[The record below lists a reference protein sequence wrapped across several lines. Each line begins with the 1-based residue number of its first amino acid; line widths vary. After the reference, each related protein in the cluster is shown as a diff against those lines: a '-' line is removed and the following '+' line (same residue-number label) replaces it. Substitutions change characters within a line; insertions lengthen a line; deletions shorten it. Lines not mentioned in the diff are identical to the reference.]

1 MANVKVLPD
10 ELIAS
15 GEYVKKILTDTEE
28 NYNIVISSELSGSTA
43 LSIFKK
49 NIVNRYNKFANH
61 TNTFSTKINEC
72 AVNLEMIDNQ
82 IGSNV
87 TSLLASADSLE
98 FTEIKTETFNLKD
111 LRLTSDYKFTEVP
124 LYNQKDYNDP
134 YGQYGTVS
142 THGCGI
148 TSVAMVATYLLD
160 NPNLTPDVLAKQFG
174 RYNTEGGSAWSLF
187 GDSAK
192 ELGIGEVKQVFWGG
206 KDDVIEALKNHQPV
220 ICSMKGGKFTS
231 GGHFIVLTGI
241 TEDGKILVNDP
252 YGGNYNNPRLQ
263 DGFENG
269 FDFDTD
275 IRRDCQS
282 YFIYPSKEEVMKE
295 KEQQNAA

>member
-15 GEYVKKILTDTEE
+15 GEYVKKSLTDTEE
-28 NYNIVISSELSGSTA
+28 NYNIVISSQLS
-43 LSIFKK
+43 
-49 NIVNRYNKFANH
+49 
-61 TNTFSTKINEC
+61 
-72 AVNLEMIDNQ
+72 
-82 IGSNV
+82 
-87 TSLLASADSLE
+87 
-98 FTEIKTETFNLKD
+98 
-111 LRLTSDYKFTEVP
+111 
-124 LYNQKDYNDP
+124 
-134 YGQYGTVS
+134 
-142 THGCGI
+142 
-148 TSVAMVATYLLD
+148 
-160 NPNLTPDVLAKQFG
+160 
-174 RYNTEGGSAWSLF
+174 
-187 GDSAK
+187 
-192 ELGIGEVKQVFWGG
+192 GEVKQVFWGG

-220 ICSMKGGKFTS
+220 ICSMKGGKFTN

-252 YGGNYNNPRLQ
+252 YGGNYNKASLQ

-295 KEQQNAA
+295 KKQQSA